1 MGLRRPQLDG
11 TGPVRRPRGGAAG
24 GARVRDPHLRL
35 RLGPEHHP
43 HPLAGGQGRLAAA
56 RRRRLGR
63 RDRRPRDL
71 VVRPAQRGVRQRV
84 PVELLRPARPGPRR
98 LRGVRHGAGH
108 RGGRRAAPHA
118 PGDRDRDRRVHRDA
132 AVDLPGPA
140 DALHGP
146 GHHLLRGGGEL
157 QSPGGLDQY
166 RGRSH
171 RQGRAARDGA
181 VWQRDDRRGAEHV
194 AACRLPAADSG
205 QRQRTQRPVRRYA
218 ERRLRV
224 PAAGGLP
231 PVPQLPAHQPLVGV
245 PGHRDRHLPGG
256 GRRADRHH
264 LLRGPP
270 QGRVI
275 AMSWVVWR
283 QYRAAAAITA
293 ALIAA
298 FAALVVVTGV
308 QAASQW
314 HSALGACTASRSCG
328 NLSSSTLF
336 LGSHAIGFLVIMT
349 LGVPAVLGIL
359 AGAPLLAHEF
369 ETGTNQYAWTQS
381 VTRRRWLAV
390 KAGWLLLAAAAIGGI
405 VSALV
410 TWWSG
415 PDNALQANAFDPG
428 RFDIMGIV
436 PVGYA
441 VFATALGITAG
452 ALLRRTLP
460 AIAVTLAGFIVVR
473 AVIFMALRRS
483 FMTAVTSYFP
493 IGSGFTPAG
502 SAWQLGAGFVG
513 ANGQPLT
520 LPLSTNGAVIGG
532 GAGGV
537 GLPVSSLPAA
547 CQQRAGNGRL
557 GPAAYHAVVSCAQA
571 DGIRGFVTYQPASRY
586 WAFQGIETGI
596 FLLLAAALIAVAFAV
611 VSRRDA

>member
-1 MGLRRPQLDG
+1 
-11 TGPVRRPRGGAAG
+11 
-24 GARVRDPHLRL
+24 
-35 RLGPEHHP
+35 
-43 HPLAGGQGRLAAA
+43 
-56 RRRRLGR
+56 
-63 RDRRPRDL
+63 
-71 VVRPAQRGVRQRV
+71 
-84 PVELLRPARPGPRR
+84 
-98 LRGVRHGAGH
+98 
-108 RGGRRAAPHA
+108 
-118 PGDRDRDRRVHRDA
+118 
-132 AVDLPGPA
+132 
-140 DALHGP
+140 
-146 GHHLLRGGGEL
+146 
-157 QSPGGLDQY
+157 
-166 RGRSH
+166 
-171 RQGRAARDGA
+171 
-181 VWQRDDRRGAEHV
+181 
-194 AACRLPAADSG
+194 
-205 QRQRTQRPVRRYA
+205 
-218 ERRLRV
+218 
-224 PAAGGLP
+224 
-231 PVPQLPAHQPLVGV
+231 
-245 PGHRDRHLPGG
+245 
-256 GRRADRHH
+256 
-264 LLRGPP
+264 
-270 QGRVI
+270 VI

-293 ALIAA
+293 ALVAA

-314 HSALGACTASRSCG
+314 HSALSACTASHTCG

-390 KAGWLLLAAAAIGGI
+390 KAGWLLLAAAAIGAI

-415 PDNALQANAFDPG
+415 PNNALQANAFDPG

-493 IGSGFTPAG
+493 IGSGFAPVG
-502 SAWQLGAGFVG
+502 SAWQLSAGFVG
-513 ANGQPLT
+513 ANGQPLL

-532 GAGGV
+532 GADGV

-547 CQQRAGNGRL
+547 CQQLAGNGRL

-596 FLLLAAALIAVAFAV
+596 FLLLAAALIGVAFAV